1 MKLDKLKTAQ
11 YAIAEFFDENMHLLN
26 LDKDSLMKLVRAR
39 NTIQNFVENKERS
52 A

>member
-1 MKLDKLKTAQ
+1 MRLDKLKTAQ

-26 LDKDSLMKLVRAR
+26 LDKDSLMRLVKAR
-39 NTIQNFVENKERS
+39 NTIQDFVESKERN